1 MYLGDKELGSPVE
14 VIDWDTYE
22 NGIWQE
28 SPNHESN
35 VQYTTG
41 GFTTYGDTR
50 LKSPATNAST
60 WGDYI
65 VGWWSYSS
73 RPTASLSGGYTL
85 ADADP
90 YVAVW
95 DCVLGQWLG
104 VEPFLTVG
112 SNRAIYDD
120 GVGNRLFVDNP
131 SSKTN
136 TCIFVPLTA
145 DPGDISGWRDY
156 DGPDDWDTW
165 EDGVYRTVSNNS
177 VTNPVTELKVGSLT
191 ASTGFRWLGTEV
203 RLNGIDQSVAP
214 AYVAIWFP
222 AQDTGIGSPITER
235 WELYSFADGSQNSA
249 GNSNFDYVESSDG
262 SSKLPTDRLYD
273 CFVVLLTKQPNDITT
288 WRDYDGPTT

>member
-1 MYLGDKELGSPVE
+1 MAGINIGNLSKRVVKLGGSLYPKMYLGDKELGSPVE

-65 VGWWSYSS
+65 IGWWSYSS

-104 VEPFLTVG
+104 VAV
-112 SNRAIYDD
+112 SDCWI
-120 GVGNRLFVDNP
+120 
-131 SSKTN
+131 KQ
-136 TCIFVPLTA
+136 
-145 DPGDISGWRDY
+145 GDLR
-156 DGPDDWDTW
+156 
-165 EDGVYRTVSNNS
+165 
-177 VTNPVTELKVGSLT
+177 
-191 ASTGFRWLGTEV
+191 
-203 RLNGIDQSVAP
+203 
-214 AYVAIWFP
+214 
-222 AQDTGIGSPITER
+222 
-235 WELYSFADGSQNSA
+235 
-249 GNSNFDYVESSDG
+249 
-262 SSKLPTDRLYD
+262 
-273 CFVVLLTKQPNDITT
+273 
-288 WRDYDGPTT
+288 